1 MKQNAVVLRAFAR
14 SIIARTIIARA
25 ILTLSIGLALA
36 PGAWAQAQ
44 SATNFP
50 MIGIIAGQTL
60 QLNLVAWPPEPAYPP
75 DPCMAVMGFQD
86 SFGNPLGTTKT
97 VTLAVGQ
104 SASLTLNGDTLTKK
118 IGARVEVQPTIV
130 TEGTYPPTSCIA
142 SAEVMDNLLGI
153 TLVAVGGSVGFP
165 PQPFFGMLDL
175 TWFQTA
181 RLNVVAFPP
190 DPCIGQLSFAN
201 SSGAPVGKT
210 LSVNLNPGQAAF
222 LELPGSVLYPP
233 QPVLGYPP
241 TPIHPMVTL
250 ASATGGDVSPTA
262 CVASVEVYIT
272 LTGQTT
278 AYWLPEPI
286 VPAL

>member
-14 SIIARTIIARA
+14 SILAQTMVARA
-25 ILTLSIGLALA
+25 ILTLSIALDLT
-36 PGAWAQAQ
+36 PGAWAQAE

-60 QLNLVAWPPEPAYPP
+60 RLNLVAYPP
-75 DPCMAVMGFQD
+75 SPGFPTDPCMAVMGFQD
-86 SFGNPLGTTKT
+86 SFGNPLGTTQT

-118 IGARVEVQPTIV
+118 IGTRVEVQPTIV

-153 TLVAVGGSVGFP
+153 TWVAVGGSVGYP
-165 PQPFFGMLDL
+165 PQPWFGMLDL
-175 TWFQTA
+175 NWFQTA
-181 RLNVVAFPP
+181 RLNVVAYPP

-201 SSGAPVGKT
+201 SSGTPVGKT

-233 QPVLGYPP
+233 EPLGFPPVPV
-241 TPIHPMVTL
+241 HPMVTL

-278 AYWLPEPI
+278 AYYPPAPI